1 MKRLVFCFDG
11 TWNRIDGKDPTNV
24 ARVAQ
29 SISRFDGDGTPQ
41 LIYYDEGVGTTRT
54 EKWSGG
60 IFGHGLTNKIVAA
73 YHFLVLNHEPGDE
86 IYVFGFSR
94 GAFTARSFVGLLRN
108 AGIMSR
114 RSLHHIRDA
123 VKLYMGRSADSDPNS
138 ERAREFRYRHCPMLC
153 VPGDRNWRKAA
164 YPDACRP
171 DASDLRVR
179 YLGVWDTVG
188 ALGIPSHL
196 KLFAWLNGHHK
207 FHDTALSSFVE
218 RARHAV
224 AADEKRRSF
233 EPAVWT
239 NLNDLNPKEGKPL
252 YEQLIFPGV
261 HSAVGGGGPVRGLSD
276 IALEWVFQ
284 GAREQGLEF
293 DRDDQSPIFNLLP
306 DHRAQLFN
314 ATGKT
319 TWSLGDWLMGVGIRD
334 RGFPEFDR
342 TALHVSVARRFAE
355 APERLAE
362 RRAYR
367 PPALKDL
374 WGALESMG
382 EQVRK
387 GAKKIISTLTEQG
400 DERALRAPSRVRNY
414 TVQPGDTL
422 GKIAEEQMGNV
433 SEQEVLKAHNLGV
446 GLLFDDLRLYAGSR
460 IEIPEYDKVP
470 TAPTSESGATA
481 PNSGKGEDPVRK

>member
-29 SISRFDGDGTPQ
+29 SISRFDDQGRAQ
-41 LIYYDEGVGTTRT
+41 LIYYDEGVGTTAS

-123 VKLYMGRSADSDPNS
+123 VQLYVGRASDSDPNS
-138 ERAREFRYRHCPMLC
+138 ERAREFRYKHCPMLC
-153 VPGDRNWRKAA
+153 VPGDRDWRLAA
-164 YPDACRP
+164 YPDEMKR
-171 DASDLRVR
+171 DAVDLRVR

-188 ALGIPSHL
+188 ALGIPAHL
-196 KLFAWLNGHHK
+196 KLFAWMNGHHK

-239 NLNDLNPKEGKPL
+239 NLNDLNPKEGKPH

-276 IALEWVFQ
+276 IALEWVFD
-284 GAREQGLEF
+284 GARAQGLEF
-293 DRDDQSPIFNLLP
+293 DRDAQSPIFNLLP

-319 TWSLGDWLMGVGIRD
+319 GWSFKDRLMGVGIRD
-334 RGFPEFDR
+334 RKFPEFDR
-342 TALHVSVARRFAE
+342 TALHVSVVRRFAE

-362 RRAYR
+362 KEAYR
-367 PPALKDL
+367 PPSLQNL

-382 EQVRK
+382 NQVRQ
-387 GAKKIISTLTEQG
+387 GAKKVVKTLSEQG
-400 DERALRAPSRVRNY
+400 DERALRAPARVRKY
-414 TVQPGDTL
+414 TVKIGDTL
-422 GKIAEEQMGNV
+422 TKIAQEQMGNV
-433 SEQEVLKAHNLGV
+433 TEQDVLKAHNLGV
-446 GLLFDDLRLYAGSR
+446 GLLFEDLRLYAGSEL
-460 IEIPEYDKVP
+460 EIPEYEKVS
-470 TAPTSESGATA
+470 TSSTEPPS
-481 PNSGKGEDPVRK
+481 DPPLEPAEPST